1 MQASLAAAF
10 GDRVML
16 TSYDYRYFPGW
27 KFFTVHDRRAT
38 KDQAITALR
47 KARGLE
53 EAELIV
59 FGDEVNDI
67 GMMRAADRP
76 IAMANAKPEV
86 KALAREIIGSNN
98 EDSVVRRI
106 RADRERKAG
115 AMNPAANDR
124 ARPAAVRPPSYRAAI
139 VMNLVA
145 VACWAVAPTFVKVIN
160 RSFPVNFQNFWR
172 YLVSLAVLWPAYLL
186 TADRSRVRADLAEIR
201 RLAGK
206 ILVIALV
213 QYAFQFTYTFSLTL
227 IYPGLM
233 TLVQQSSAIFGAL
246 LAVAFFPDERR
257 VVRDRMFL
265 TGAVFAVSG
274 ALLVVLGG
282 GSWGS
287 AEFNVG
293 VLSALA
299 GALAWALLG
308 TLIKRWVPHVP
319 PLLSI
324 SSVFTILVPL
334 FLASYAAAN
343 RGLPVPRRTS
353 DRLGADDRLGAARGR
368 NRPVAVLPCRARDR
382 RGHLDQHRP
391 AHPAARNDRLVAGIR
406 RAALRDPDRRR
417 YRADRRQL
425 VRDPPAPEPE
435 ELSGSTPRPRPL
447 CR

>member
-1 MQASLAAAF
+1 
-10 GDRVML
+10 
-16 TSYDYRYFPGW
+16 
-27 KFFTVHDRRAT
+27 
-38 KDQAITALR
+38 
-47 KARGLE
+47 
-53 EAELIV
+53 
-59 FGDEVNDI
+59 
-67 GMMRAADRP
+67 
-76 IAMANAKPEV
+76 
-86 KALAREIIGSNN
+86 
-98 EDSVVRRI
+98 
-106 RADRERKAG
+106 
-115 AMNPAANDR
+115 
-124 ARPAAVRPPSYRAAI
+124 
-139 VMNLVA
+139 MNLVA
-145 VACWAVAPTFVKVIN
+145 VVCWAVAPTFVKVIN

-186 TADRSRVRADLAEIR
+186 TADRSRIRADLAEIR

-233 TLVQQSSAIFGAL
+233 TLVQQTSAIFGVL

-299 GALAWALLG
+299 SALAWALLG

-334 FLASYAAAN
+334 FLASYAVAN
-343 RGLPVPRRTS
+343 GGLPVPAAPPIDWVLMIVS
-353 DRLGADDRLGAARGR
+353 GLLG
-368 NRPVAVLPCRARDR
+368 V
-382 RGHLDQHRP
+382 
-391 AHPAARNDRLVAGIR
+391 GIGQS
-406 RAALRDPDRRR
+406 LF
-417 YRADRRQL
+417 YRAVPVIGVATSTSIGLLIPLLATIVSWL
-425 VRDPPAPEPE
+425 VFGER
-435 ELSGSTPRPRPL
+435 LSAIQIVGGIVLIAGSWFVIRLRL
-447 CR
+447 SLKS